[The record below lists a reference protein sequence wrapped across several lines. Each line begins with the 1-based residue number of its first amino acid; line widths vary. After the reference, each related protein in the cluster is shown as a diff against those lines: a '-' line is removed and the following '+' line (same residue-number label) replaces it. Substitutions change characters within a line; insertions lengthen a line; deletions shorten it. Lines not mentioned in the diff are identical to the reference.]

1 MLREIGPVR
10 QVPGEPRRRWF
21 SSANCDLVVWVEPDG
36 SPVGFTF
43 SYDKQH
49 REHALV
55 WNAQGHF
62 EHTGIDSG
70 ETHPLRYKASPLH
83 VADGTFDGDR
93 VAEIFR
99 RESVQVPGEIAGFV
113 ACKIEEFA
121 VSKAGDGA

>member
-21 SSANCDLVVWVEPDG
+21 SSANCDLVVWVAADE
-36 SPVGFTF
+36 SPVGFSF

-55 WNAQGHF
+55 WNAQGQF

-83 VADGTFDGDR
+83 VADGIFDGDR
-93 VAEIFR
+93 VAEIFH
-99 RESVQVPGEIAGFV
+99 RESVHVPGDIAGFV
-113 ACKIEEFA
+113 ARKITESA
-121 VSKAGDGA
+121 SAKSGDGA